1 MPLIIHTVSDAVLE
15 TMPDVD
21 QPLFQFIDL
30 MNFRLA
36 DRPGFVEDMTKTFF
50 VFFCS
55 RCICLNC
62 RRHRHYTVYL
72 HGSSLG

>member
-1 MPLIIHTVSDAVLE
+1 MPLIIHTVSDALLE

-50 VFFCS
+50 CVFLF
-55 RCICLNC
+55 
-62 RRHRHYTVYL
+62 TVYMSEL
-72 HGSSLG
+72 SSSSSLHCLLTRQ